1 MQKKGIIA
9 IDGPVGAG
17 KSTLARRLAHRLG
30 FLHIDSGALYRAVA
44 WLVRKRGIQ
53 PTDQQAVEALSA
65 QLPLQITVREGRQD
79 IWIEGECVTQQLRE
93 EEIGHL
99 ASLLSRFPGVRQAV
113 VHKLRELGH
122 RGGVVIDG
130 RDIGTVVFPEAD
142 LKFYL
147 EASLEERGARRYREL
162 QAAGK
167 PVDLAT
173 VIAEIQERDQRDSN
187 RAIAPL
193 RRASDAFLIDTTK
206 LTIDEI
212 LQIMIEQVRSCMKMQ
227 DA

>member
-1 MQKKGIIA
+1 M
-9 IDGPVGAG
+9 
-17 KSTLARRLAHRLG
+17 
-30 FLHIDSGALYRAVA
+30 
-44 WLVRKRGIQ
+44 
-53 PTDQQAVEALSA
+53 
-65 QLPLQITVREGRQD
+65 
-79 IWIEGECVTQQLRE
+79 
-93 EEIGHL
+93 

-193 RRASDAFLIDTTK
+193 RRASDALLIDTTK